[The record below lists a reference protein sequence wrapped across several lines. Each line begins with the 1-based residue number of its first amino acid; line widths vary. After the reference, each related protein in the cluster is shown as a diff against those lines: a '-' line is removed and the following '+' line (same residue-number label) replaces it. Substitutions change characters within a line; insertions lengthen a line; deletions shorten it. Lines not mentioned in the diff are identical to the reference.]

1 LRIIRCWGKKGKYT
15 TMVWWIVKR
24 KRWDI
29 HIMICM
35 ISLHTLA
42 HATTQTRLQR
52 LKLKTQ
58 REKKEEKKNLKFHKT
73 WRRSW
78 VLRGRNWKKF
88 KFTSVLSL
96 SFAYISISFPS
107 FFHSIVSME
116 QQRTTTDEEKNS
128 LNFSPQLLF

>member
-1 LRIIRCWGKKGKYT
+1 LLGKK
-15 TMVWWIVKR
+15 R
-24 KRWDI
+24 KIYDDGVMNCEEKKMRHSHYD
-29 HIMICM
+29 
-35 ISLHTLA
+35 LHDFIT
-42 HATTQTRLQR
+42 HPRTRNDSNSTPKTQTQNS
-52 LKLKTQ
+52 TW
-58 REKKEEKKNLKFHKT
+58 KKGRKKNLKFHKT